1 MPLSISNSNF
11 PHHRSPNKN
20 WLLIWGTTLAVAVGI
35 VSGAEVYWRSQGHRP
50 SIPES
55 AVFWSCHRS
64 QVSDNTSKQ
73 VVLLGASRI
82 QLGFS
87 TDAFRERYPDHKLTQ
102 LAIGGR
108 ASSVAVLRDLANEES
123 FRGIVISSIVAPWFE
138 EGLWD
143 TQQEYVKYYRHAH
156 RFHKK
161 NDSLI
166 VSYLQSHLVALG
178 PQFRFDKV
186 LRSLLAGDPLPK
198 PNYLI
203 SRYDRS
209 MLADYSLL
217 DIEAHRRFRIERAQ
231 ASSHH
236 KPPIPEI
243 WMEDVKKVEEWVQQ
257 IASRGGRVV
266 FVRFP
271 TSGEH
276 WVLDNSQY
284 PKSEYWDRMA
294 AFTSAETIHFTDVPA
309 LTQFELPDTSHLDYR
324 DAPAFTNRL
333 LDELEKRGILPVQ

>member
-50 SIPES
+50 SIVDSPLI
-55 AVFWSCHRS
+55 WSCHRS
-64 QVSDNTSKQ
+64 QVSNNNLEQ

-87 TDAFRERYPDHKLTQ
+87 TDDFRERYPDIELTQ
-102 LAIGGR
+102 LAVDGR
-108 ASSVAVLRDLANEES
+108 HPAATLRNLASDER
-123 FRGIVISSIVAPWFE
+123 FRGTVICSITEAGFE
-138 EGLWD
+138 QSCWD
-143 TQQEYVKYYRHAH
+143 LQQEYVEHYHH
-156 RFHKK
+156 HHTFHKRIE
-161 NDSLI
+161 S
-166 VSYLQSHLVALG
+166 VVGSSLQSRLVVLS
-178 PQFRFDKV
+178 PQVRFDKV

-198 PNYLI
+198 PIYLI
-203 SRYDRS
+203 TRYDRS
-209 MLADYSLL
+209 KLADYSLL
-217 DIEAHRRFRIERAQ
+217 DIEAHRRFRIERVL
-231 ASSHH
+231 ASSNR

-276 WVLDNSQY
+276 WVLDISQY

-324 DAPAFTNRL
+324 DAPAFTNGL